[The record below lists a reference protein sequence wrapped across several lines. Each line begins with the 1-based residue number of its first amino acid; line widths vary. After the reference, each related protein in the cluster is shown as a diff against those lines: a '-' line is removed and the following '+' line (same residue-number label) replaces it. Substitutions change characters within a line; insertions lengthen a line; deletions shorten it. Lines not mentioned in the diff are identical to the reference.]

1 MPDILPT
8 LMNPF
13 LLAFILCSIL
23 APGLGEDILPH
34 VTPVRPRG

>member
-8 LMNPF
+8 LMDPF

-23 APGLGEDILPH
+23 APGLGENVLPH
-34 VTPVRPRG
+34 VTTAVPRG

>member
-13 LLAFILCSIL
+13 LLALILCSIL

-34 VTPVRPRG
+34 VTTVRPRG